1 LTGTGGSLTAGLPGC
16 EILSA
21 RIEGRAAQR
30 IDEPNKNWKFSLA
43 DVEERK
49 FWRRYMSA
57 YEECLSATSAREAP
71 WHVVPA
77 DDKENARLIVSQ
89 IILDTLNRMALY
101 LARYLNVPPAS
112 LPGESGEGLD
122 DLPAEAK
129 EIRAALLDTFDR
141 QQQIGAESQLEVSR
155 NVLREIGAEIVPSH
169 LLLNKID
176 RVSEAD
182 RATLRAKYPDAILLS
197 AKSPEDVAA
206 LRETI
211 IAFFE
216 AAMVE
221 DQFVLPYA
229 KQGLLGHLYANVRVV
244 SESPRPTTAPAGS

>member
-1 LTGTGGSLTAGLPGC
+1 VARFGTANEHSDWETAHHVFTYANAVQQALKRIGSGTPDPAEAVRGLLHG
-16 EILSA
+16 A
-21 RIEGRAAQR
+21 
-30 IDEPNKNWKFSLA
+30 
-43 DVEERK
+43 
-49 FWRRYMSA
+49 
-57 YEECLSATSAREAP
+57 
-71 WHVVPA
+71 
-77 DDKENARLIVSQ
+77 
-89 IILDTLNRMALY
+89 MALY

-176 RVSEAD
+176 RVSEVD
-182 RATLRAKYPDAILLS
+182 RTALRAKYPDAILLS